1 MDNILE
7 TNKPLATAY
16 YLYEDIEQ
24 IWMQKNKEEAL
35 GQLEYWCRQAQESKL
50 YYFKKVAASLMA
62 RRTGI
67 SVWYDYKTPKSNI
80 IILHLLVDSTVVE
93 SRNIMRDGVHL

>member
-1 MDNILE
+1 YKKRLDNILE

-16 YLYEDIEQ
+16 YLYEDIDQ

-35 GQLEYWCRQAQESKL
+35 RQLEL

-67 SVWYDYKTPKSNI
+67 SAWYDYKTPKSEFYRKI
-80 IILHLLVDSTVVE
+80 
-93 SRNIMRDGVHL
+93 